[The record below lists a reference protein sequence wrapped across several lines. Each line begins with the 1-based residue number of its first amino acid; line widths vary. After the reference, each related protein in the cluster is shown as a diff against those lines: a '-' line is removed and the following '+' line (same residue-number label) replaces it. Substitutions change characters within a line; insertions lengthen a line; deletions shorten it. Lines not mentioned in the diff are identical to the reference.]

1 MGDFAAS
8 VQIFVDSAKDKQDKV
23 VRATALKILAR
34 LIQRSP
40 VGNPELW
47 QVNQTAAAYNAEVV
61 RENQRRRKNP
71 ANLAKTKNG
80 RIQLKPGRKLHD
92 GMDIKAP
99 PGYTGGRFR
108 GNWQVTFDS
117 PAVGETGRI
126 DKSGAETMADGSTMI
141 ETFKVGMV
149 DTIYFSNN
157 VPYAV
162 PLEFG
167 HSTQAPH
174 GMVRITAR
182 EFLPI
187 VNQATRESE

>member
-1 MGDFAAS
+1 MDSFASS

-40 VGNPELW
+40 VGNPKLW

-61 RENQRRRKNP
+61 KENQRRRMDKN
-71 ANLAKTKNG
+71 NLAKTKSG

-108 GNWQVTFDS
+108 GNWQVTFTT
-117 PAVGETGRI
+117 AAQGETGRV
-126 DKSGAETMADGSTMI
+126 DKSGAETLAAGSSMI

-149 DTIYFSNN
+149 DTIYFTNN
-157 VPYAV
+157 VPYAI

-167 HSTQAPH
+167 HSTQAPQ

-187 VNQATRESE
+187 VNQATRESK

>member
-1 MGDFAAS
+1 MGSFASS

-61 RENQRRRKNP
+61 KENQRRRMNKN
-71 ANLAKTKNG
+71 NLAKTKKG

-99 PGYTGGRFR
+99 PGYAGGRFR

-117 PAVGETGRI
+117 PASGETDRI
-126 DKSGAETMADGSTMI
+126 DKSGAETLAAGGSMI

-149 DTIYFSNN
+149 ETIYFTNN

-167 HSTQAPH
+167 HSTQAPQ

-187 VNQATRESE
+187 VNQALRETE